1 MHPYFAQELA
11 RERRRELLGQQQFRH
26 RQKPDVGS
34 RALQAAP
41 VGRARRSLGR
51 TFVALGARL
60 LGDEPTT
67 VELFTSRR

>member
-34 RALQAAP
+34 RALQAA
-41 VGRARRSLGR
+41 LGR